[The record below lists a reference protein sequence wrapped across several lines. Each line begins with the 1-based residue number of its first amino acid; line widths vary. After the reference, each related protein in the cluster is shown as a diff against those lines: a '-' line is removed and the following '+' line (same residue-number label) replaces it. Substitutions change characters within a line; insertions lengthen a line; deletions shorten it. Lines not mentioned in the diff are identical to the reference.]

1 MQRLKDKAALVTG
14 ASRGIGRA
22 IALRLAH
29 EGARVC
35 VNFRTQQ
42 AAAEE
47 VVAAIRGGG
56 GEAVAI
62 GADVGAAEPAR
73 QLVENAQKH
82 FGRLDIL
89 VNNAGVVRDNLLLT
103 MDDEEWR
110 TVEATNL
117 DSCFYC
123 CRAAARFMLRQR
135 AGRIINISSAAGE
148 KPNRGQVN
156 YAASKGGIN
165 ALTRALAAELAPK
178 NITVNAVAPG
188 MIETEMSR
196 EVRELAGDKILPYI
210 MLNRYGRPEDI
221 AAAVAFL
228 ASSDADYITG
238 EVLRVDGGLRG

>member
-47 VVAAIRGGG
+47 VVAAIRGDG
-56 GEAVAI
+56 GEAVAM

-228 ASSDADYITG
+228 ASPDADYITG

>member
-56 GEAVAI
+56 GEAVAM

-228 ASSDADYITG
+228 ASPDADYITG

>member
-22 IALRLAH
+22 IALRLAQ

-47 VVAAIRGGG
+47 VVAAIHAGG
-56 GEAVAI
+56 GEAVAM

-228 ASSDADYITG
+228 ASPDADYITG

>member
-22 IALRLAH
+22 IALRLAQ

-47 VVAAIRGGG
+47 VVAAIHAGG
-56 GEAVAI
+56 GEAVAM

-103 MDDEEWR
+103 MGDEEWR

>member
-56 GEAVAI
+56 GEAVAM

>member
-1 MQRLKDKAALVTG
+1 MQRLQDKVALVTG

-22 IALRLAH
+22 IALRLAQ
-29 EGARVC
+29 EGARVA
-35 VNFRTQQ
+35 VNYRSQE
-42 AAAEE
+42 AAAAA
-47 VVAAIRGGG
+47 VVAEIVHGGG
-56 GEAVAI
+56 QALALA
-62 GADVGAAEPAR
+62 ADVSQAEPAR
-73 QLVENAQKH
+73 RLVEDAQKH

-103 MDDEEWR
+103 MDDDEWR
-110 TVEATNL
+110 QVQATNL

-135 AGRIINISSAAGE
+135 SGRIINISSAAGE

-228 ASSDADYITG
+228 ASPDADYITG

>member
-47 VVAAIRGGG
+47 VVAAIRGDG
-56 GEAVAI
+56 GEAVAM

-123 CRAAARFMLRQR
+123 CRAAVRFMLRQR

-228 ASSDADYITG
+228 ASPDADYITG

>member
-1 MQRLKDKAALVTG
+1 MERLKGKVALVTG

-22 IALRLAH
+22 IALRLAQ
-29 EGARVC
+29 EGASVA
-35 VNFRTQQ
+35 VNFRSQP

-47 VVAAIRGGG
+47 VVQAIVTAGAQ
-56 GEAVAI
+56 AVALP
-62 GADVGAAEPAR
+62 ADVGQAEQAR
-73 QLVENAQKH
+73 QLVEAAQRH

-110 TVEATNL
+110 TVLATNL

-135 AGRIINISSAAGE
+135 WGRIINISSAAGE

-165 ALTRALAAELAPK
+165 ALTRGLAAELAPK

-196 EVRELAGDKILPYI
+196 EVRELAGDRILPFI

-228 ASSDADYITG
+228 ASPDADYITG
-238 EVLRVDGGLRG
+238 EILRVDGGLRG

>member
-1 MQRLKDKAALVTG
+1 MQRLQEKVALVTG

-22 IALRLAH
+22 IALRLAQ
-29 EGARVC
+29 EGARVA
-35 VNFRTQQ
+35 VNYRSQE
-42 AAAEE
+42 AAAAA
-47 VVAAIRGGG
+47 VVAEIVKGGG
-56 GEAVAI
+56 QAVALA
-62 GADVGAAEPAR
+62 ADVSQAEPAR
-73 QLVENAQKH
+73 RLVEDAQKH

-103 MDDEEWR
+103 MDDDEWR
-110 TVEATNL
+110 QVQATNL

-135 AGRIINISSAAGE
+135 SGRIINISSAAGE

-228 ASSDADYITG
+228 ASPDADYITG